1 MSLIS
6 DLDKWQFS
14 PEYQVPLDITV
25 NKFLEV
31 TDLLLENP
39 NLNSSHL
46 FRADI
51 LSDSAHILK
60 TNAEKEVEC
69 GQQRSKPTAN
79 AVDSSDEADNPIPA
93 PVLDSAS
100 LERTI
105 VRRLIPRNPHL
116 DKSLVQTCHI
126 YTRRNSS
133 TVVLYLPHAG
143 NEAEVPWYHPPIQA
157 LAYIYDNDHRPH
169 TSLSLRY
176 LPFLKPTGE
185 PPATRLHRTFL
196 SLLATFIRL
205 AKSPCSAPHYQA
217 QAINSA
223 SDTSSTADHQPASL
237 ASQLKD
243 TILPRH
249 LVQNT
254 YSTLKSKYAVDL
266 ISRWVEKTEPSKHVF
281 EDLLIAAFLIELW
294 KSMYSNASH
303 GGDGSSGRMGHAEF
317 TGFVDIA
324 CGNGILVYI
333 LIKEG
338 YQGFGLDARRR
349 KTWDILGI
357 DAHLHEQVIVPKPFL
372 DMLDDGS
379 TTSSDTVG
387 AAGTFIISNHADEL
401 TPWTPILAALASP
414 LSPLP
419 FLAIPCCSHAL
430 SGAKHRYPPLK
441 AGRQVHVRMLDAQGG
456 GHCSGVWES

>member
-1 MSLIS
+1 MSLIP
-6 DLDKWQFS
+6 DLDRWQFS
-14 PEYQVPLDITV
+14 PEYQALVDITL

-39 NLNSSHL
+39 HLNSSHL

-51 LSDSAHILK
+51 LSDSARILK

-69 GQQRSKPTAN
+69 GQQRSKPPTH
-79 AVDSSDEADNPIPA
+79 AVDASDEADKPIPA
-93 PVLDSAS
+93 PVLHSAT

-116 DKSLVQTCHI
+116 DKPLTQTCHV
-126 YTRRNSS
+126 YTRTSS
-133 TVVLYLPHAG
+133 SRVVIYLPHAG
-143 NEAEVPWYHPPIQA
+143 NEADIPWYHPPVQA
-157 LAYIYDNDHRPH
+157 LAYIYGNEHGPR

-176 LPFLKPTGE
+176 LPFAKPTDG
-185 PPATRLHRTFL
+185 PQATRLHRTFL
-196 SLLATFIRL
+196 SLLSTFIRL
-205 AKSPCSAPHYQA
+205 ARSPCSAPQHSQ
-217 QAINSA
+217 A
-223 SDTSSTADHQPASL
+223 SDTASSADQQRASL

-249 LVQNT
+249 VVQNT
-254 YSTLKSKYAVDL
+254 YSTLKSKHATDL

-294 KSMYSNASH
+294 KSMYGDASQSAHGSNGA
-303 GGDGSSGRMGHAEF
+303 AEQAKF
-317 TGFVDIA
+317 AGFVDIA

-338 YQGFGLDARRR
+338 YPGFGLDARRR

-357 DAHLHEQVIVPKPFL
+357 DAHLHEQVVVPKPFL
-372 DMLDDGS
+372 DALGDGS
-379 TTSSDTVG
+379 ATSDTAAVVAKNNFHNG
-387 AAGTFIISNHADEL
+387 VFPAGTFIISNHADEL
-401 TPWTPILAALASP
+401 TAWTPILAALASP

-430 SGAKHRYPPLK
+430 SGAKRPPRPP
-441 AGRQVHVRMLDAQGG
+441 G
-456 GHCSGVWES
+456 